1 MASCDTC
8 GKAFTKKAG
17 LAVHLK
23 RKTPCVAPVPPG
35 VPLTEFRESSK
46 TFHKSLTKEVR
57 QNEGIFFTPRGVRD
71 RLFKCLKGLE
81 PKRILEPSFGSGEF
95 LLDAKRVWP
104 GSTLVGVEKNK
115 ALFESVKCPEAE
127 LVCQDFLEWTCSE
140 KSDLIL
146 GNPPY
151 FTMKEVPAKYKDLV
165 TGRPNIYVLF
175 LWICLTEHLA
185 ADGIIAFVLPSSLY
199 NCSYYQTL
207 RDYIQERT
215 TILHLESLEKPG
227 FYETTQ
233 DTMLLILK
241 NGKTGD
247 DYIYRGNGHI
257 YINPCAKELEGLT
270 KDTTTLSALGLGVK
284 TGNVVWNQVKENLVA
299 EGGTLLIYS
308 SNLKGSVLELDN
320 LRGDEKK
327 QYVAGLTK
335 PTLDGPVILVERG
348 YGNTFHFNCV
358 LTDRKGFYAENHIN
372 VVYAKTSE
380 AVGNLARAFKSFQD
394 PRSKEFLRLFLGNGS
409 VTATDMEF
417 LLPIYK

>member
-1 MASCDTC
+1 MASCEVC

-23 RKTPCVAPVPPG
+23 RKVPCVVPVAPG

-57 QNEGIFFTPRGVRD
+57 QNEGIFFTPKKVRD
-71 RLFKCLKGLE
+71 RLFECLQGFE

-95 LLDAKRVWP
+95 LLDAKRIWP
-104 GSTLVGVEKNK
+104 QAAVVGVEKNK
-115 ALFESVKCPEAE
+115 ALFDSVVCPGAE
-127 LVCQDFLEWTCSE
+127 LVCQDFLEWSSRV

-151 FTMKEVPAKYKDLV
+151 FTMKDVPAKYKDLV
-165 TGRPNIYVLF
+165 NGRPNIYVLF
-175 LWICLTEHLA
+175 LWACLTEHLA

-199 NCSYYQTL
+199 NCSYYQKL
-207 RDYIQERT
+207 RDYIQANT
-215 TILHLESLEKPG
+215 TILHLETLLKPG
-227 FYETTQ
+227 FYETNQ
-233 DTMLLILK
+233 DTMLLVLQ

-247 DYIYRGNGHI
+247 DYIYRGNGRI
-257 YINPCAKELEGLT
+257 YINPYFKELGVLT

-284 TGNVVWNQVKENLVA
+284 TGNVVWNQVKENLVE

-308 SNLKGSVLELDN
+308 SNLKGSVLELGN

-327 QYVAGLTK
+327 QYVTGLTK

-372 VVYAKTSE
+372 VVYAKVP
-380 AVGNLARAFKSFQD
+380 AAIGNLARALKSFQD
-394 PRSKEFLRLFLGNGS
+394 PRSKQFLELFLGNGS
-409 VTATDMEF
+409 VTATDMEL
-417 LLPIYK
+417 LLPVF